1 MTECFIVMEIK
12 EKMINSPDSSSV
24 DFQVMVAFSDSQL
37 CSYCPSGTVL
47 FAYSTMKISIK
58 MQLLKVQLSRKDHI
72 GTKKQQECLGVKSC
86 PGVLLLIMLLVTK
99 LEPKQQSKIKPDE
112 H

>member
-24 DFQVMVAFSDSQL
+24 DLQVMVAFSDSQL

-58 MQLLKVQLSRKDHI
+58 MQLGRKDHI
-72 GTKKQQECLGVKSC
+72 GTKKQQERLGVKSC